1 MSFIG
6 RKERVGEEGLISS
19 RANERLRLIA
29 VLALIVA
36 VWAGFAWVISENI
49 NTRRAER
56 LLDREMDLA
65 VSAASTIDASVGV
78 ALARV
83 RSVPKVLANETA
95 VVAALRSQGHG
106 VQATSLPL
114 AEFRKILLANA
125 DLRELEKRLSAMTV
139 ELGVDQIWVMNAAGD
154 SIASG
159 GFPVDAS
166 ATGVNYV
173 DREYFQM
180 AKSGRIGRQS
190 AVGRTTGVMG
200 VFYSAAVFD
209 GGRFLGVVTVKVEAT
224 RLAHMVA
231 NKNAFITDE
240 NGVVIIAGDPA
251 YYMKVM
257 PGSKVERLSS
267 KEKENRYKRS
277 EFKSITIAP
286 ADFGSTPLIRLA
298 GSDAVVSLEGRD
310 TPMLMASSASQADF
324 LSIWLFRDVSE
335 LWRIRSDGIWVFVLI
350 FLAGSSALSSIVL
363 ILNFLRRSR
372 LYQLEIAKANAEL
385 SKLNE
390 ELQIQARYDALTACA
405 NRRHFFSELEGE
417 LKRAARSGSSCCLAV
432 LDIDHFKAVNDAY
445 GHALG
450 DEVLKSFAQRVK
462 GSLRSSD
469 LLGRIGGEEFALL
482 MPETV
487 LSGAHELCERVRT
500 TIEQSTVCVAQHEV
514 RFTVSIG
521 VAHWRG
527 EDDTVEA
534 ILARADMAMY
544 DAKHEGRN
552 RVCSERQDKTG
563 R

>member
-1 MSFIG
+1 MRNQG
-6 RKERVGEEGLISS
+6 P
-19 RANERLRLIA
+19 
-29 VLALIVA
+29 
-36 VWAGFAWVISENI
+36 
-49 NTRRAER
+49 
-56 LLDREMDLA
+56 
-65 VSAASTIDASVGV
+65 GV
-78 ALARV
+78 
-83 RSVPKVLANETA
+83 K
-95 VVAALRSQGHG
+95 
-106 VQATSLPL
+106 ATSLPL
-114 AEFRKILLANA
+114 ADFRKILSANA

-154 SIASG
+154 SIVSG

-190 AVGRTTGVMG
+190 AVGRTTGIMG
-200 VFYSAAVFD
+200 VFYSAPVLD
-209 GGRFLGVVTVKVEAT
+209 GEHFLGVVTVKVETT

-240 NGVVIIAGDPA
+240 NGVVIIAGDPT
-251 YYMKVM
+251 YYMKVL
-257 PGSKVERLSS
+257 PDGKVSRLSS
-267 KEKENRYKRS
+267 EEKESRYRRR
-277 EFKSITIAP
+277 EFKKISIAP
-286 ADFGSTPLIRLA
+286 ADFGSTPLIHLA
-298 GSDAVVSLEGRD
+298 GSDSVVSLEGRD

-324 LSIWLFRDVSE
+324 LTIWVFRDISE
-335 LWRIRSDGIWVFVLI
+335 LWRIRSDGIWSFVLI
-350 FLAGSSALSSIVL
+350 FMAGSSVLSSIVL
-363 ILNFLRRSR
+363 IVNFLRRSR
-372 LYQLEIAKANAEL
+372 LYQMEIAKANAEL

-390 ELQIQARYDALTACA
+390 ELQIQARYDALTSCA
-405 NRRHFFSELEGE
+405 NRRHFFSELESE
-417 LKRAARSGSSCCLAV
+417 LKRAGRSGSACCLAV
-432 LDIDHFKAVNDAY
+432 LDIDHFKAVNDEY
-445 GHALG
+445 GHGLG

-482 MPETV
+482 MPETL
-487 LSGAHELCERVRT
+487 LSGALELCERVRT
-500 TIEQSTVCVAQHEV
+500 TIEQSSVSVAQHEV

-527 EDDTVEA
+527 EGDTVEA

-552 RVCSERQDKTG
+552 RVCSERQDKAG